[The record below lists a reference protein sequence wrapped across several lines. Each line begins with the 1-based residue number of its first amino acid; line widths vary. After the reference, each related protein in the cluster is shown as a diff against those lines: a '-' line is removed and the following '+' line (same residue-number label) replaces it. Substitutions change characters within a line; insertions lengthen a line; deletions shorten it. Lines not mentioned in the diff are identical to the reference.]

1 MKYKRSKVVFID
13 MRSFFPETTY
23 EDVETRD
30 VGAAKARCP
39 AGCCCFK
46 FCDQQYEKATTES
59 GETIEVNH
67 KDVNH
72 SGNYYMP
79 PNELL
84 TSEDLKQLAAIN
96 PDKYRI
102 ALSNMRNNG
111 YTRVVQTRTG
121 NLCPL
126 NEQDVLL

>member
-1 MKYKRSKVVFID
+1 MKYKRTKVLFID
-13 MRSFFPETTY
+13 MRRFFPETIY
-23 EDVETRD
+23 EDIKTRD
-30 VGAAKARCP
+30 VDAAKDRCP

-46 FCDQQYEKATTES
+46 FCDQEYEKATTEE
-59 GETIEVNH
+59 GELLEVKH
-67 KDVNH
+67 EDVNH
-72 SGNYYMP
+72 SYNYYMP
-79 PNELL
+79 PNELFTL
-84 TSEDLKQLAAIN
+84 EDLKRLTAIN

-126 NEQDVLL
+126 NEHDVLL